1 MRRNVIKAV
10 SRVNEV
16 VTTMWLILL
25 EGNSSTRWKT
35 NTSTLMFCHLLY
47 SKKKCFEAIV
57 NHSLITDNLK
67 DDIMTIMDSTV
78 IKGYD
83 VCGIQRL
90 IQEAVINQ
98 VLLRD
103 KLFSDTYGCVIRS
116 MNVLWQKAR
125 HYPLSMIYLKEY
137 VQRNIN
143 KSPYGIINSW
153 SKINRSLANDTSFYS
168 QDGFIFVAFAE
179 VKGKEFSRA

>member
-1 MRRNVIKAV
+1 
-10 SRVNEV
+10 
-16 VTTMWLILL
+16 
-25 EGNSSTRWKT
+25 
-35 NTSTLMFCHLLY
+35 MFCHLLY

-116 MNVLWQKAR
+116 MNVL
-125 HYPLSMIYLKEY
+125 
-137 VQRNIN
+137 
-143 KSPYGIINSW
+143 
-153 SKINRSLANDTSFYS
+153 
-168 QDGFIFVAFAE
+168 
-179 VKGKEFSRA
+179 